1 MLPSSKLRLGYK
13 LSDGELPSKNSAG
26 VGAGFGLMNVR
37 EVLESRSFR
46 IIGVDILCP
55 QQAFEE
61 RLVEMGE
68 DSFSI
73 HGMNLSDSE
82 RLDALEHIIRVRTW
96 LTRVGV
102 ELRHSPAFFLLFVGV
117 DLDRVSCRLLCAEVQ
132 VWTWARKGGTCTSL
146 TRSRIEWPWGTSTR
160 TCRRRRKSPRRS

>member
-1 MLPSSKLRLGYK
+1 
-13 LSDGELPSKNSAG
+13 
-26 VGAGFGLMNVR
+26 MNVR

-102 ELRHSPAFFLLFVGV
+102 ELRHSPAFFLV
-117 DLDRVSCRLLCAEVQ
+117 C
-132 VWTWARKGGTCTSL
+132 
-146 TRSRIEWPWGTSTR
+146 RSRLGPSLLPPAVR
-160 TCRRRRKSPRRS
+160 